1 MSKPYNLDLRRDDH
15 FQAYAMDN
23 VDCQYVERLKAI
35 REFGTLESDPARS
48 EDTWSVIPSCTI
60 QLRNTAMAFPML
72 LSKKVNG
79 PASIDETCWFS
90 RGDTNIKD
98 LNSKIWNE
106 WADADGNCGPIYGKM
121 WRAWPDLKAFYAPE
135 FLLQQVEQQFIT
147 YAEYERI
154 NKEIVR
160 MRAAGYRETDLAD
173 GRILFEGE
181 IDQLLDALISVKN
194 RSRSRRIKVE
204 AWNPAYIYMQGLP
217 PCHTGFEFN
226 VTKSTEYER
235 RVNLHATGNCFEDS
249 LHITATMRSADTCLG
264 TPFNIVGY
272 TTLLHLFAK
281 YCDLNIGSMTLNTSN
296 THVYTHHWE
305 GVDKQLD
312 QYDELI
318 REVRETNTP
327 MQYPVLRISDAIM
340 SMTPEELLSRIDVAH
355 FSVLE
360 YSPKGAISFR
370 VTK

>member
-1 MSKPYNLDLRRDDH
+1 MSKIYNLDLRRDDH

-35 REFGTLESDPARS
+35 REYGTFESDPARS
-48 EDTWSVIPSCTI
+48 EDTWSVIPSCTL

-79 PASIDETCWFS
+79 LASIDETCWFA
-90 RGDTNIKD
+90 RGETNINT
-98 LNSKIWNE
+98 LNSKIWDE
-106 WADADGNCGPIYGKM
+106 WADDSGECGPIYGEM
-121 WRAWPDLKAFYAPE
+121 WRRYPDVKV
-135 FLLQQVEQQFIT
+135 LQDCTKQSGVCPSADSI
-147 YAEYERI
+147 RVR
-154 NKEIVR
+154 KEIER
-160 MRAAGYRETDLAD
+160 MRAAGYRETALPD
-173 GRILFEGE
+173 GRILFEGH
-181 IDQLLDALISVKN
+181 IDQLLEALISVKN

-204 AWNPAYIYMQGLP
+204 AWNPAYIHMQGLP

-272 TTLLHLFAK
+272 TALLHLFAK

-318 REVRETNTP
+318 REVRKTNTP
-327 MQYPVLRISDAIM
+327 MQYPILRINDCIM
-340 SMTPEELLSRIDVAH
+340 SMTPEEMLSRIDVAH
-355 FSVLE
+355 FSILE
-360 YSPKGAISFR
+360 YNPKDAIKFR

>member
-1 MSKPYNLDLRRDDH
+1 MSKIYNLDLRRDDH

-23 VDCQYVERLKAI
+23 VDCQYAERLKAI
-35 REFGTLESDPARS
+35 REYGTFESDPARS
-48 EDTWSVIPSCTI
+48 EDTWSVIPSCTL

-79 PASIDETCWFS
+79 LASIDETCWFA
-90 RGDTNIKD
+90 RGETNINT
-98 LNSKIWNE
+98 LNSKIWDE
-106 WADADGNCGPIYGKM
+106 WADENGNCGPIYGEM
-121 WRAWPDLKAFYAPE
+121 WRRYPDIKIFPKHGDTLTEAEHTRNTLEMMRMVERGGKAT
-135 FLLQQVEQQFIT
+135 Q
-147 YAEYERI
+147 
-154 NKEIVR
+154 
-160 MRAAGYRETDLAD
+160 LAD
-173 GRILFEGE
+173 GRMLVEGH
-181 IDQLLDALISVKN
+181 IDQLLEALISVKN

-204 AWNPAYIYMQGLP
+204 AWNPAYIHMQGLP

-272 TTLLHLFAK
+272 TALLHLFAK

-327 MQYPVLRISDAIM
+327 MQYPILRINDCIM

-355 FSVLE
+355 FSILE
-360 YSPKGAISFR
+360 YNPKGAIKFR